1 MAARLFDGFSPYQKR
16 VLIILG
22 LIQLCLVLDF
32 MIIAPLGDFLIKS
45 LDINTRQFGLI
56 VSSYAFS
63 AAITGIIAATF
74 IDRFERRSLLLAVFF
89 GFIVSTFA
97 CGWSD
102 SYATLLVARV
112 LTGMFAGIT
121 SALVM
126 TIVTDLFAPNQ
137 RGRAMSVVQM
147 GFAVSQIIGIPAG
160 IWFASAISWHAS
172 FYLIVVLAG
181 ALLIAMVML
190 IQPVNAQ
197 RRPADHKPL
206 WHLWQTLKN
215 RHYQTGFVAVA
226 FLTIGGYLMMPFSAV
241 FLVNNVKMTYDQLP
255 LIFFFT
261 GVSSLI
267 VMPIVGSLSD
277 RIDRFKLFAVGSSLA
292 AVMVGIYAHLPVS
305 PLWWVIVV
313 NVLLFAT
320 IMCRMNPAM
329 ALNSM
334 VPQAQ
339 DRGAYMSICSSLQ
352 QIAGGIASVI
362 AGMIVIQP
370 SEHSPLLH
378 FDRLGDVAIGVFLLC
393 IVLLYRVNKSIKLRH
408 QAE

>member
-1 MAARLFDGFSPYQKR
+1 MAARLFDGFSSYQKR

-22 LIQLCLVLDF
+22 LIQLCLVMDF

-74 IDRFERRSLLLAVFF
+74 IDRFERRSMLLTVFI
-89 GFIVSTFA
+89 GFIVSTLA

-102 SYATLLVARV
+102 SYVTLLAARV

-206 WHLWQTLKN
+206 LHLWQTLKN

-277 RIDRFKLFAVGSSLA
+277 KIDRFKLFAVGSSLA

-352 QIAGGIASVI
+352 QIAGGIASVM

-370 SEHSPLLH
+370 SEHSPLQH

-393 IVLLYRVNKSIKLRH
+393 IVLLYRVNKSIKRRH